1 MKRYNKLLLC
11 LLLVCAL
18 LPLPAAVSA
27 EGPGAAERGLEKLKT
42 AANWDCIVLP
52 KESSYLEEWKILYG
66 RKAWFAPSLF
76 VEAISQMG
84 SGVAQPPS
92 LFEGTEVTVVAE
104 ENDMSC
110 ILYRAPIY
118 VLYAGWIKS
127 IRLLEEFPGEQYSI
141 GTAREGDLR
150 TSKYVEN
157 AWSDSWF
164 PDTHQLYTVLAE
176 PVSDC
181 VGFTLEYQVIAEHT
195 AHKELNWG
203 PRTVWVSDGENWTA
217 LDAFPYPAG
226 GAVRVQVWLPEPM
239 ELAAFA
245 TTADCENPTLFDY
258 RQLAEDFLLAP

>member
-1 MKRYNKLLLC
+1 MKTLKKIILC
-11 LLLVCAL
+11 LLVLCL
-18 LPLPAAVSA
+18 LPSLSAFA
-27 EGPGAAERGLEKLKT
+27 EGESSAERGLEKIRT
-42 AANWDCIVLP
+42 ARNWNAIVLP
-52 KESSYLEEWKILYG
+52 QEESWLEEWKTLYA
-66 RKAWFAPSLF
+66 RKAWYAPSLF
-76 VEAISQMG
+76 VETMPAMK
-84 SGVAQPPS
+84 SGVPPQGF
-92 LFEGTEVTVVAE
+92 LFEGMEVTVVAE

-110 ILYRAPIY
+110 IVYRGENHKLYT
-118 VLYAGWIKS
+118 GWMKS

-150 TSKYVEN
+150 TVEDVEN

>member
-1 MKRYNKLLLC
+1 MKRFNKLLLC
-11 LLLVCAL
+11 LLLVFAL
-18 LPLPAAVSA
+18 LPLPAVVFA
-27 EGPGAAERGLEKLKT
+27 EGPTAAERGVEKLKT
-42 AANWDCIVLP
+42 ATNWGCIVLP
-52 KESSYLEEWKILYG
+52 KESSYLEQWKTLYG
-66 RKAWFAPSLF
+66 RKAWFSPSLF

-110 ILYRAPIY
+110 ILYRAPNNK
-118 VLYAGWIKS
+118 LYSGWIKS
-127 IRLLEEFPGEQYSI
+127 IRLLEEFPGDLYTL
-141 GTAREGDLR
+141 GTARDGDFR
-150 TSKYVEN
+150 RIHEVEN
-157 AWSDSWF
+157 AWSDSWL
-164 PDTHQLYTVLAE
+164 PGTQRLYTVLAE

-203 PRTVWVSDGENWTA
+203 PRTVWVSDGKNWTA

-226 GAVRVQVWLPEPM
+226 GAVRVQVWLSEPM
-239 ELAAFA
+239 TIAAVG
-245 TTADCENPTLFDY
+245 TTADCENPDLFEF